1 MPCVPV
7 AGAGEAVY
15 GSGLASMGR
24 LGKGLAN
31 VRRRQAVGSRQGAGG
46 IVARRATS
54 FVVAASLLLSGCDTM
69 SGLKDKVFGPP
80 GPAEGQAGYVQGF
93 LGGVAADEPRAALI
107 ARDVLS
113 RGGNAADAAVALGFA
128 LTATL
133 PSRAGI
139 GGGGACMVFAA
150 GRKSVNAGVPEAIL
164 FPPIAASGAMSSAR
178 PPAVPMLPRGLYL
191 LHARY
196 GHLQFES
203 LVAPAEQ
210 LARFGT
216 PTSQALARDL
226 AVVAGSLL
234 VDPQA
239 AAIFGRGGA
248 PLTEG
253 QPLVQPELATTL
265 AAIRVTGVGDFYQG
279 VLARRIAD
287 GSTTIGA
294 PISLADLRDALPR
307 IAAPISLSVGET
319 TVSFLPPPA
328 DGGLAAAA
336 AFQVLL
342 HDPSGFAAAQ
352 ARADAVVAR
361 SRAAGGD
368 PMALLSAD
376 LPAAEPSSL
385 PASTS
390 FITVDRDGNA
400 VACALTMDNLFGTGR
415 VVPGAGFLQAASPN
429 SVPPPL
435 LAAAIAWNAPVHAF
449 RAAVAGSGQRAAG
462 VAVGVAMYNALRTRQ
477 ALPVLP
483 PDPGRVNVGA
493 CSGYLPGGDSSCIWA
508 TDPRGAGLAIGS
520 NR

>member
-1 MPCVPV
+1 
-7 AGAGEAVY
+7 
-15 GSGLASMGR
+15 MGR

-31 VRRRQAVGSRQGAGG
+31 VRRRQAGGSRRGAGG
-46 IVARRATS
+46 ILAHRATS
-54 FVVAASLLLSGCDTM
+54 FVVAASVLLSGCDTV
-69 SGLKDKVFGPP
+69 SGLKDKIFGAP
-80 GPAEGQAGYVQGF
+80 GPAEGQSGYVQGF

-128 LTATL
+128 LSTTL
-133 PSRAGI
+133 PSRAGV
-139 GGGGACMVFAA
+139 GGGGACMVYAA

-164 FPPIAASGAMSSAR
+164 FPPMAAGGAMSAAR

-196 GHLQFES
+196 GHLPFES

-226 AVVAGSLL
+226 AVVAGPLL
-234 VDPQA
+234 ADPRA

-253 QPLVQPELATTL
+253 QPLVQQELATTL
-265 AAIRVTGVGDFYQG
+265 AAIRVSGVGDFYQG
-279 VLARRIAD
+279 VLARRIID

-294 PISLADLRDALPR
+294 PISQGDLRDALPR
-307 IAAPISLSVGET
+307 IAAPISLPVGQT

-336 AFQVLL
+336 AFQALQ
-342 HDPSGFAAAQ
+342 HDPGGVAAAQ

-368 PMALLSAD
+368 PMALLAAD
-376 LPAAEPSSL
+376 LPTAELPSL

-390 FITVDRDGNA
+390 FMTVDRDGNA

-415 VVPGAGFLQAASPN
+415 IVPGVGFLQAASPN
-429 SVPPPL
+429 AVPPPL
-435 LAAAIAWNAPVHAF
+435 LAAAIAWNEPVRAF
-449 RAAVAGSGQRAAG
+449 RAAAAGSGQRAAG
-462 VAVGVAMYNALRTRQ
+462 FAVGFAMYNALRTGQ
-477 ALPVLP
+477 ALPVPP
-483 PDPGRVNVGA
+483 PDPGRVNVA
-493 CSGYLPGGDSSCIWA
+493 SCSGYLPGGESSCVWA
-508 TDPRGAGLAIGS
+508 ADPRGAGMALGS